1 MTSVFRDTIIDMV
14 VLLIFVVWFISC
26 VIILLLSITYN
37 STIGI
42 GIFLFY
48 VIYSVNH
55 ALSDNNI
62 IDKIIDN
69 RR

>member
-48 VIYSVNH
+48 VIYSVNY

>member
-1 MTSVFRDTIIDMV
+1 MTSVFRDTIIDIV

-48 VIYSVNH
+48 VIYSVNY

-62 IDKIIDN
+62 IDRIIDN
-69 RR
+69 R